1 MITNE
6 QINERADELT
16 SLFEMAGYGT
26 FTTDPLRI
34 YRNLT
39 REALG
44 RDKESLQLLEC
55 YDKLYRHTFKQ
66 FMSFHAKP
74 TSPEYTG
81 ITDQITTLRKRLGLK
96 K

>member
-39 REALG
+39 RESL
-44 RDKESLQLLEC
+44 ESGSEVLYLLEEALPVMKN
-55 YDKLYRHTFKQ
+55 YAPEDQSVIVRIESHISNLRRKLGVPQ
-66 FMSFHAKP
+66 
-74 TSPEYTG
+74 
-81 ITDQITTLRKRLGLK
+81 
-96 K
+96 

>member
-6 QINERADELT
+6 QLDERADELT

-44 RDKESLQLLEC
+44 RDKETMRW
-55 YDKLYRHTFKQ
+55 LYMYRDVVVFRKEDAHELDTYII
-66 FMSFHAKP
+66 A
-74 TSPEYTG
+74 
-81 ITDQITTLRKRLGLK
+81 LRKRLGLEK
-96 K
+96 

>member
-6 QINERADELT
+6 QLDERADELT

-39 REALG
+39 RNELESGSEVLYLLEEALPVMKNYAPEDQSVII
-44 RDKESLQLLEC
+44 RIESHIS
-55 YDKLYRHTFKQ
+55 KLR
-66 FMSFHAKP
+66 
-74 TSPEYTG
+74 
-81 ITDQITTLRKRLGLK
+81 RKLGVPQ
-96 K
+96 